1 MTKATKKSGR
11 NPLHHR
17 RCKSEDKSSEKVKC
31 LAEELHSKS
40 EQLRLLSEVIRTAN
54 SYLEPDAVI
63 NFIMERI
70 RHLVECQAW
79 SLLLL
84 DEESNQ
90 LYFKAALGEKSDKL
104 SEIRLKI
111 GEGVAGKAVETGQP
125 MIVDDAQKCPYFNP
139 EIDRLTNFKTR
150 NILAVPLKARGKI
163 IGAFEII
170 NKKGKS
176 EDSFTEKDLETVMLF
191 LEPAAIALE
200 NAMLFQKTKELTLI
214 DDLTHLFNTRYLY
227 QSLKSEISRGKRY
240 GYPLAVI
247 FLDLDGFKAVNDING
262 HLVGSATLKIVAKIL
277 KDGIR
282 NVDIAARYGG
292 DEFTLIL
299 PNTDAEGAKVVAER
313 LRSKIENHPYEED
326 LGVKIK
332 LSASFGIA
340 IFPQN
345 GDNPEVLIQKADQAM
360 YKVKETTKN
369 AICVSD

>member
-17 RCKSEDKSSEKVKC
+17 RCKSEDKSSEKVKS

-84 DEESNQ
+84 DEESNE
-90 LYFKAALGEKSDKL
+90 LYFKAALGEKSDQL

-111 GEGVAGKAVETGQP
+111 GEGVAGKVVETGQP
-125 MIVDDAQKCPYFNP
+125 MIVDDVQKCSYFNP
-139 EIDRLTNFKTR
+139 EIDKLTNFKTR

-176 EDSFTEKDLETVMLF
+176 EGSFTEKDLETVMLF

>member
-17 RCKSEDKSSEKVKC
+17 RCKSEDKSSEKVKS

>member
-11 NPLHHR
+11 NPLHPP
-17 RCKSEDKSSEKVKC
+17 RCKSEDKSSEKAKS

-54 SYLEPDAVI
+54 SYLDPDAVI

-84 DEESNQ
+84 DEDSNQ
-90 LYFKAALGEKSDKL
+90 LYFKSALGEKSEKL

-111 GEGVAGKAVETGQP
+111 GEGVAGKVVETGQP
-125 MIVDDAQKCPYFNP
+125 MIVDDALKCPYFNP
-139 EIDRLTNFKTR
+139 EIDRLTEFKTK
-150 NILAVPLKARGKI
+150 NILAVPLKARGRI
-163 IGAFEII
+163 IGAFEIL
-170 NKKGKS
+170 NKRSKT
-176 EDSFTEKDLETVMLF
+176 EDSFTERDLETVMLF

-214 DDLTHLFNTRYLY
+214 DDLTHLYNTRFLY

-240 GYPLAVI
+240 GYPLAVL

-282 NVDIAARYGG
+282 NVDIASRYGG

-299 PNTDAEGAKVVAER
+299 PNTDAEGAKIVAER

-332 LSASFGIA
+332 LSASFGISV
-340 IFPQN
+340 FPQH
-345 GDNPEVLIQKADQAM
+345 GDNPEILIQKADQAM

-369 AICVSD
+369 AVYVSD

>member
-17 RCKSEDKSSEKVKC
+17 RCKSEDKSSEKVKS

-125 MIVDDAQKCPYFNP
+125 MIVDDVQKCQYFNP

>member
-11 NPLHHR
+11 NPLR
-17 RCKSEDKSSEKVKC
+17 PPRCKSEEKSSERVKV
-31 LAEELHSKS
+31 LTEELHSKS

-54 SYLEPDAVI
+54 SYLEPEAVI

-79 SLLLL
+79 SLLLI

-90 LYFKAALGEKSDKL
+90 LYFKAALGEKSEKL
-104 SEIRLKI
+104 SEIRLNI
-111 GEGVAGKAVETGQP
+111 GEGVAGKVAETGQP
-125 MIVDDAQKCPYFNP
+125 MIIDDTNKCPYFNP
-139 EIDRLTNFKTR
+139 EIDLLTKFKTK

-163 IGAFEII
+163 IGVFEII
-170 NKKGKS
+170 NKRGKI
-176 EDSFTEKDLETVMLF
+176 EDNFTERDLETAMLF

-214 DDLTHLFNTRYLY
+214 DDLTHLYNTRYLY
-227 QSLKSEISRGKRY
+227 QSLKAEISRGKRY
-240 GYPLAVI
+240 GYPLAVV

-299 PNTDAEGAKVVAER
+299 PNTDADGAKTVAER
-313 LRSKIENHPYEED
+313 LRSKIETYPYEEEF
-326 LGVKIK
+326 GVKIK
-332 LSASFGIA
+332 LSASFGISV
-340 IFPQN
+340 FPQN
-345 GDNPEVLIQKADQAM
+345 GDTPEVLIQKADHAM

-369 AICVSD
+369 AVYVSD